1 MSTTELGAILSD
13 MYNNVPMEDAAL
25 MIRLFGIKY
34 AAEIKKDNLSNEEI
48 IKASGISE
56 VYLYELSKG
65 IKLSEYVN
73 SKQL

>member
-1 MSTTELGAILSD
+1 
-13 MYNNVPMEDAAL
+13 

-34 AAEIKKDNLSNEEI
+34 AAEIKKDNYSSEEI

-56 VYLYELSKG
+56 AYLKELSKG
-65 IKLSEYVN
+65 VKLSEYVH

>member
-1 MSTTELGAILSD
+1 MTIAELGEILGG
-13 MYNNVPMEDAAL
+13 MYNSVPMEDASL

-34 AAEIKKDNLSNEEI
+34 AAEIKMNNYSNEEI
-48 IKASGISE
+48 IKASRIPE

-65 IKLSEYVN
+65 VKLSEYVS

>member
-1 MSTTELGAILSD
+1 MTIAELGTILND
-13 MYNNVPMEDAAL
+13 VYNNAQMEDAAL

-34 AAEIKKDNLSNEEI
+34 AAEIKKEDYSSEEI

-56 VYLYELSKG
+56 IYLNELSKG
-65 IKLSEYVN
+65 VKLSEYVH

>member
-1 MSTTELGAILSD
+1 MSIAELGTILGY
-13 MYNNVPMEDAAL
+13 MYNSVPIEDSTL

-34 AAEIKKDNLSNEEI
+34 AAEIKKNNYTSEEI

-65 IKLSEYVN
+65 VKLSEYVN
-73 SKQL
+73 PRQL

>member
-1 MSTTELGAILSD
+1 MTITELGTILNA
-13 MYNNVPMEDAAL
+13 MYNNVPMEDSAL

-34 AAEIKKDNLSNEEI
+34 AAEINKDNHSAEEI

-56 VYLYELSKG
+56 LYLYELSKG
-65 IKLSEYVN
+65 IKLSKYVN

>member
-1 MSTTELGAILSD
+1 MSTAELGTILSG
-13 MYNNVPMEDAAL
+13 MYNDAPMEDAAL

-34 AAEIKKDNLSNEEI
+34 AAEIKKDNHSNEEI

-65 IKLSEYVN
+65 VKLSEYVN